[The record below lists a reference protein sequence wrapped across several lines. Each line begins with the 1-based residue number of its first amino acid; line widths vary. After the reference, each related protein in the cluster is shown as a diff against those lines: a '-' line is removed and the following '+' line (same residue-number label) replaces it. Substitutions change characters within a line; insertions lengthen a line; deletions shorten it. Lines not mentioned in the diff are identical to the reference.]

1 MKTLV
6 GRGTWLSMRVN
17 REDKFIEWFEMEIY
31 GELIPKDEEVAVTDE
46 LNMKR

>member
-6 GRGTWLSMRVN
+6 ARGTWLSMREN
-17 REDKFIEWFEMEIY
+17 REDEFIEWFEMEIY
-31 GELIPKDEEVAVTDE
+31 GELIPKDEEVAIRPE